1 MVGGLLIPPI
11 SLRFMKPSDSNQ
23 AKNQHFRTEHLKHDL
38 QGRSVRG
45 GVATLGAQVCKFGLN
60 LGANIVLARL
70 LTPADYGLAG
80 MVTTITLFVGFFKDL
95 GLSMATVQKE
105 EITHDQVS
113 ALFWINLAL
122 GVATAVVVMAIAPVA
137 AWFYNEPRLMGITI
151 VTSIG
156 FILSSLGVQHGALLS
171 RQMRF
176 STLAMIDIAVTA
188 LSFVVGVILAM
199 LGFRYWALVVYP
211 LAASLFY
218 MLAYWMACSWRPGLP
233 KRGVGVRS
241 LLVFGS
247 NVTGSNV
254 LAFLAR
260 NTDNILIGRV
270 WGAQQLGL
278 YSKAYQL
285 LMLPLVRINAPIAA
299 VTIPSLSRLQG
310 NPSEFR
316 QHYLNAISILAFLCL
331 PLMSFLVVTSEEV
344 IRLFLG
350 NQWTEASTI
359 FRFLAVSALVQ
370 PIYET
375 NSWLHIAMGRTDRM
389 VKWGL
394 FSLPII
400 IGAFCI
406 GLPHGADGVALSY
419 AIAMLL
425 LAIPCMKFAI
435 QDTSITLLDLGR
447 SLFEPL
453 VASLLAG
460 LGVWGVKVA
469 IGGQTSLFILL
480 ACAGSIAA
488 VIYLSTMFYAFGK
501 KEFYLGFFQKLR
513 NKNK

>member
-1 MVGGLLIPPI
+1 MRQ
-11 SLRFMKPSDSNQ
+11 SASD
-23 AKNQHFRTEHLKHDL
+23 KNNDHFRTDHLRDDIK
-38 QGRSVRG
+38 GRSVRG
-45 GVATLGAQVCKFGLN
+45 GAVTMASQVVKFGLN
-60 LGANIVLARL
+60 LGANVILARL
-70 LTPADYGLAG
+70 LTPGDYGIAG

-95 GLSMATVQKE
+95 GLSTATVQKE
-105 EITHDQVS
+105 EITHEQVS
-113 ALFWINLAL
+113 TLFWVNLLLGTVTAL
-122 GVATAVVVMAIAPVA
+122 VVVVIAPIA
-137 AWFYNEPRLMGITI
+137 AWFYKEPRLIWITI

-156 FILSSLGVQHGALLS
+156 FIFSSLGVQHGALLS

-176 STLAMIDIAVTA
+176 STLVVIDITVTA

-199 LGFRYWALVVYP
+199 LGFRYWALVLYP
-211 LAASLFY
+211 LAASLLY
-218 MLAYWMACSWRPGLP
+218 TLAYWMVCSWRPGLP
-233 KRGVGVRS
+233 KRKIGMRS

-254 LAFLAR
+254 LAFFAR

-299 VTIPSLSRLQG
+299 VTIPSLSRLQSD
-310 NPSEFR
+310 PKEFC
-316 QHYLNAISILAFLCL
+316 QHYLNAISIVAFLCL
-331 PLMSFLVVTSEEV
+331 PLMSFLVVASEEV
-344 IRLFLG
+344 IQLFLG
-350 NQWTEASTI
+350 NQWTAASTI
-359 FRFLAVSALVQ
+359 FRFLAISALVQ

-375 NSWLHIAMGRTDRM
+375 NSWLHIATGRTDRM

-400 IGAFCI
+400 TGAFCL
-406 GLPHGADGVALSY
+406 GLPYGADGVALSY

-435 QDTSITLLDLGR
+435 QGTSITLLDLGR
-447 SLFEPL
+447 SLVEPL

-460 LGVWGVKVA
+460 LGAWGVKWA
-469 IGGQTSLFILL
+469 IGEDVSLLILL
-480 ACAGSIAA
+480 ISTGSVAA

-501 KEFYLGFFQKLR
+501 KEFYLKFFQKIR
-513 NKNK
+513 SKSK